1 MSLRRKVSHFLAL
14 LVVAALAVGLMAGP
28 AVARPAGKQKMSAKQ
43 RAQVRAKLRKQI
55 RKNPKAITR
64 KSFLRKA
71 ALVNFR
77 LPITVRLRT
86 GDRPATPTDES
97 ATLNSNKATIDLGAS
112 LGQREIDLGG
122 SLAGEIVFK
131 DSFDGGA
138 LGNVDLDLRPGPKG
152 LTSTSIPLL
161 WNTQVSGAGTRWDA
175 NALAGAD
182 PALAGLEA
190 LAGCSNFTGTSPL
203 TFGAG
208 YLNAG
213 AGYPGFPYYTTLAN
227 VPSTAQGFLPQTPG
241 EDSIDKLVS
250 NKTPGLNNV
259 LGGSPN
265 PFPSGFGPT
274 GATAPNVRDA
284 VLRTSALTLNIADP
298 GTQVTGFVPNNGS
311 NNNQSNAA
319 NPPVQNSQNIVIGRS
334 GGQANLFGNIP
345 GKSYGIDVTVSLAT
359 KINSIFRI
367 VDQDTTGGPLIT
379 GGNWPAGVFACRQVY
394 SGAVQ
399 NYIPG
404 VRLQG
409 NLKIAPAITS
419 DGRLRIAKATISSG
433 GQEKAYVAL
442 AACLVP
448 YASYTV
454 PQLSSDTADT
464 GIPGAQSGN
473 PPGIPFAGYDQLP
486 SDVFSQRAT
495 PVSANCNDQPT
506 ELVRDSGLTRNS
518 VNPLQNAQTTN
529 GYTVAQDGSK
539 AVVSGLLTVDNVS
552 ADVLIGD
559 TP

>member
-1 MSLRRKVSHFLAL
+1 
-14 LVVAALAVGLMAGP
+14 
-28 AVARPAGKQKMSAKQ
+28 MSAKQ
-43 RAQVRAKLRKQI
+43 KAHVRAKLRKAVK
-55 RKNPKAITR
+55 KNPAVIKR

-86 GDRPATPTDES
+86 GDRPATPSNEA
-97 ATLNSNKATIDLGAS
+97 ATLNPNKATIDLGAS

-122 SLAGEIVFK
+122 SLAGEIVFH

-138 LGNVDLDLRPGPKG
+138 LGNVDLDLRPGPKS

-161 WNTQVSGAGTRWDA
+161 WNTQVSDPATRWDA
-175 NALAGAD
+175 NAIAGANT
-182 PALAGLEA
+182 AFAGVEA
-190 LAGCSNFTGTSPL
+190 QAGCGNFLGQTPL

-208 YLNAG
+208 YLPNYPVSTAG
-213 AGYPGFPYYTTLAN
+213 VPGFPYFATLFDATSNN
-227 VPSTAQGFLPQTPG
+227 VQGFLPETPG
-241 EDSIDKLVS
+241 IDSIDNLVA
-250 NKTPGLNNV
+250 NKNPGDNNA
-259 LGGSPN
+259 LGGNPN
-265 PFPSGFGPT
+265 PFPSGFGPN
-274 GATAPNVRDA
+274 GVTAPNVKDA
-284 VLRTSALTLNIADP
+284 VLRTSALKLQIADP
-298 GTQVTGFVPNNGS
+298 GTPVTGFVPNNGS
-311 NNNQSNAA
+311 NNNQNNST
-319 NPPVQNSQNIVIGRS
+319 NPPVQNSQNIVIGKS

-367 VDQDTTGGPLIT
+367 VDQDTTGGALIT
-379 GGNWPAGVFACRQVY
+379 GTNWPAGVFACRQVY

-419 DGRLRIAKATISSG
+419 DGKLRIAKATLSSG
-433 GQEKAYVAL
+433 GQEKANVAL
-442 AACLVP
+442 AACLMP
-448 YASYTV
+448 YASYQV
-454 PQLSSDTADT
+454 PLGSSDTLDAS
-464 GIPGAQSGN
+464 IPG
-473 PPGIPFAGYDQLP
+473 PPNGSSPGPPLAGYNQLP
-486 SDVFSQRAT
+486 VDVFSQRAT
-495 PVSANCNDQPT
+495 PDSANCNDAPT
-506 ELVRDSGLTRNS
+506 NLVNDSGITRNL
-518 VNPLQNAQTTN
+518 VNPLSNAQTTN

-539 AVVSGLLTVDNVS
+539 AVVSGQLSVDNVS

>member
-1 MSLRRKVSHFLAL
+1 
-14 LVVAALAVGLMAGP
+14 MAGP
-28 AVARPAGKQKMSAKQ
+28 AVARPSVKHKMSAKQ
-43 RAQVRAKLRKQI
+43 KAHVRAQLRKQI

-86 GDRPATPTDES
+86 GDRPATPTNEA
-97 ATLNSNKATIDLGAS
+97 ATQNPNKATIDLGAS

-122 SLAGEIVFK
+122 SLAGEIIFH

-138 LGNVDLDLRPGPKG
+138 LGNVDLDLRPGPKS

-161 WNTQVSGAGTRWDA
+161 WNTQVSTPGTRWDA
-175 NALAGAD
+175 NAIVGNSLTAENLGV
-182 PALAGLEA
+182 GS
-190 LAGCSNFTGTSPL
+190 LAGCGNFTGNSPL
-203 TFGAG
+203 SFGDPYITTG
-208 YLNAG
+208 GL
-213 AGYPGFPYYTTLAN
+213 PGFPYFASVFDATSGNIL
-227 VPSTAQGFLPQTPG
+227 GFLPETPG
-241 EDSIDKLVS
+241 QDSIDKLVAAK
-250 NKTPGLNNV
+250 NPGDNNV
-259 LGGSPN
+259 LGGNPN
-265 PFPSGFGPT
+265 PFPSGLGPN
-274 GATAPNVRDA
+274 GNTAPNVRDA
-284 VLRTSALTLNIADP
+284 VLRTSALTLQIADP
-298 GTQVTGFVPNNGS
+298 GTAVTGFVPDNGS
-311 NNNQSNAA
+311 TTNNYSSTF
-319 NPPVQNSQNIVIGRS
+319 PPVQNSQNIVIGRS

-367 VDQDTTGGPLIT
+367 VDQDTTGGPLVT

-419 DGRLRIAKATISSG
+419 DGKLRIAKATLSSG

-442 AACLVP
+442 AACLFP
-448 YASYTV
+448 YAGYV
-454 PQLSSDTADT
+454 VQANSSDTADT
-464 GIPGAQSGN
+464 SIPGAPDGN
-473 PPGIPFAGYDQLP
+473 APGPGFSLAGYDQLP
-486 SDVFSQRAT
+486 SDVFTQRAT
-495 PVSANCNDQPT
+495 PSSATCNQAPT
-506 ELVRDSGLTRNS
+506 ELVHDAGVLRNL
-518 VNPLQNAQTTN
+518 VNPLTNAATTN

-539 AVVSGLLTVDNVS
+539 AVVSGLLNVDQVS